1 MGTFIICGSFTASA
15 GSENRI
21 VLFQHLYKCVQQRPS
36 DSFPAVHPWVP
47 LQLFYLL
54 LLPFYYFIILF
65 FLFER
70 VPPGNSRICGFLSL
84 IHKNRTQ
91 HITTIVSSSLSFI
104 FYLFLSRIR
113 CSRSSSSSP
122 KEKVFNFF
130 FLLIPEHANFADA
143 HHPAHGEMPNHKK
156 KYMNILLYPFLFFFF
171 FCCCCFEKEGK
182 KKKKKN
188 RRKYEK

>member
-36 DSFPAVHPWVP
+36 DSFLVVLPSSSF
-47 LQLFYLL
+47 LLF
-54 LLPFYYFIILF
+54 ILF

-113 CSRSSSSSP
+113 CSRSSSV
-122 KEKVFNFF
+122 KEVFF
-130 FLLIPEHANFADA
+130 FLFFSFNSRTRELCGRPSSSAWRNALII
-143 HHPAHGEMPNHKK
+143 KK
-156 KYMNILLYPFLFFFF
+156 KIYEYSSLSLSFLLFFFVVVVL
-171 FCCCCFEKEGK
+171 
-182 KKKKKN
+182 
-188 RRKYEK
+188 RRKEKKEEE